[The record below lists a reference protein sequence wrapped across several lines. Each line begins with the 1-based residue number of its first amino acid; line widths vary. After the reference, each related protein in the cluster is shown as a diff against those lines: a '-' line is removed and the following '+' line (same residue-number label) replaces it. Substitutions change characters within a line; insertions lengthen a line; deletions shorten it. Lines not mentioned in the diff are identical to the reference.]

1 MLDTVERMNVFA
13 ILIAASGMLLFLASL
28 TMALRANATSRIPF
42 WRSPAV
48 NPPGSIA
55 MRAIGAGLLVL
66 GAILLSTTAGWWA
79 LVILAVIP
87 AVTVLALVAHNRRIA
102 HPEA

>member
-1 MLDTVERMNVFA
+1 MLATVNRMNVFG
-13 ILIAASGMLLFLASL
+13 ILIAASGMLLFLTAL

-55 MRAIGAGLLVL
+55 MRAIGAALLVL
-66 GAILLSTTAGWWA
+66 GAILLSATAGWWA
-79 LVILAVIP
+79 LGILAVVP
-87 AVTVLALVAHNRRIA
+87 AVTVLALVAHNRGIA